1 MSKPRK
7 RQRPKT
13 VQIVD
18 SVWYALGGYDSQ
30 ICCGCGLVH
39 RLDYKLEKGRIFERV
54 KVDGRATEA
63 ERKKH
68 GIKVTR
74 KVTSAK
80 ALNRS

>member
-1 MSKPRK
+1 MKRK
-7 RQRPKT
+7 ERP
-13 VQIVD
+13 VQIIEGR
-18 SVWYALGGYDSQ
+18 WYALGSYERT
-30 ICCGCGLVH
+30 ICCDCGMHH
-39 RLDYKLEKGRIFERV
+39 RVAYKLEKGRIFERV

>member
-7 RQRPKT
+7 AQQPKT

-30 ICCGCGLVH
+30 ICCDCGLVH
-39 RLDYKLEKGRIFERV
+39 KLEHKLEKGRIFERV
-54 KVDGRATEA
+54 TVDSRATAKHRA
-63 ERKKH
+63 EH

-74 KVTSAK
+74 AK
-80 ALNRS
+80 